1 MLSLEAKQ
9 GQSTGLVAFKYLEA
23 EVLASSRAIV
33 DSSGSKNC
41 YFGTFSWNIDFISSC
56 GSVAV
61 NGLGGAALG
70 TAVAIF
76 CAHLCEADGT

>member
-41 YFGTFSWNIDFISSC
+41 YFGTLGLSVETLISFLL
-56 GSVAV
+56 VA
-61 NGLGGAALG
+61 LWLSMA
-70 TAVAIF
+70 
-76 CAHLCEADGT
+76 